1 MTLLSAAVA
10 LVGVALLTSGGGT
23 FRLGAGE
30 CIALTAALV
39 YACAIIAT
47 DRFTH
52 RDDGFTLGILQVGF
66 LGAYALVGSLL
77 FETPRLP
84 QTGSEWGII
93 LALAIVCTGFGY
105 TLQPVAQSHTTAQRA
120 GLFCALSPAFATI
133 FGAVLLREKIT
144 PLGLVGIL
152 LILGSLLLPHFI
164 KGKKCHDE
172 VQSSPL

>member
-1 MTLLSAAVA
+1 M
-10 LVGVALLTSGGGT
+10 
-23 FRLGAGE
+23 
-30 CIALTAALV
+30 
-39 YACAIIAT
+39 
-47 DRFTH
+47 
-52 RDDGFTLGILQVGF
+52 
-66 LGAYALVGSLL
+66 
-77 FETPRLP
+77 
-84 QTGSEWGII
+84 
-93 LALAIVCTGFGY
+93 
-105 TLQPVAQSHTTAQRA
+105 AQSHTTAQRA

>member
-1 MTLLSAAVA
+1 MTYEELIPAAQEYGVSISPELQEKLKTYAKLLKEWNEKMNLTAIVEEPEVIEKHFLDSLTCAAVYDFS
-10 LVGVALLTSGGGT
+10 GKSVADIGS
-23 FRLGAGE
+23 GAGFPGII
-30 CIALTAALV
+30 IALAV
-39 YACAIIAT
+39 
-47 DRFTH
+47 
-52 RDDGFTLGILQVGF
+52 
-66 LGAYALVGSLL
+66 
-77 FETPRLP
+77 
-84 QTGSEWGII
+84 
-93 LALAIVCTGFGY
+93 VCTGFGY